1 MGKKKHHLE
10 NTYFKQDYQT
20 VGIAYGPHK
29 NKFQMCV
36 MDFAFDFQPLNASLE
51 SNVFK
56 NKMN

>member
-1 MGKKKHHLE
+1 
-10 NTYFKQDYQT
+10 
-20 VGIAYGPHK
+20 
-29 NKFQMCV
+29 MCV